1 MHGHEETTMNLK
13 RPNSIMPTPA
23 RYTGPLEYLTMW
35 MCLFLSPAVL
45 ERLRDLQAQEPDW
58 TRLRGIRVKLSAAQ
72 AIHPHVLDVLQGMM
86 GGSCLMQPKM
96 DTYANALQPDKQT
109 LHMMS
114 DLVPAQKRRDT

>member
-1 MHGHEETTMNLK
+1 MAAADAWQFSRLVVAALYAYS
-13 RPNSIMPTPA
+13 PP

-72 AIHPHVLDVLQGMM
+72 AIHPHVLDVLQHM
-86 GGSCLMQPKM
+86 GSAPNDAACPILPLMQKA
-96 DTYANALQPDKQT
+96 T
-109 LHMMS
+109 
-114 DLVPAQKRRDT
+114 